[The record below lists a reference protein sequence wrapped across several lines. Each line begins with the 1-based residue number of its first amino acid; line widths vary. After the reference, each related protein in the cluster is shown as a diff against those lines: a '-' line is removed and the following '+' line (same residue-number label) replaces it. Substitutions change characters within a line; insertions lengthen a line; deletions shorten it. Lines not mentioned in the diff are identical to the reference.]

1 MARVLILGAT
11 GKLGR
16 QVVRQA
22 VAAGHDVSVV
32 VRDPSRLP
40 AGVRHNVAI
49 DIRDVSE
56 QIPADIIKNCDAL
69 INCAGYVADGQ
80 VFVDLVDS
88 VVSSVESIDAAEQP
102 LCWFLAGAALLD
114 INKEGLRGVD
124 IPLLNATYWPH
135 RANFDRL
142 HRSGVAHWRLLCPGP
157 MVDDAPVGLNGLRI
171 SIDKLPIDVPT
182 ESPLVSSFTSI
193 VPQLKV
199 SYADSAALMLANL
212 DRGGR
217 MERRR
222 VGLAAVTEA
231 RFPDG
236 KAKLQP
242 EGALR

>member
-1 MARVLILGAT
+1 
-11 GKLGR
+11 
-16 QVVRQA
+16 
-22 VAAGHDVSVV
+22 V

-40 AGVRHNVAI
+40 AGVRHSVEI
-49 DIRDVSE
+49 RIRDLSE

-80 VFVDLVDS
+80 VFVDLVES

-114 INKEGLRGVD
+114 INEEGLRGVD
-124 IPLLNATYWPH
+124 IPLLNTTYWPH
-135 RANFDRL
+135 LANFERL
-142 HRSGVAHWRLLCPGP
+142 NRSSVAHWLLLCPGP
-157 MVDDAPVGLNGLRI
+157 MVDEAPVGMNGLRI
-171 SIDKLPIDVPT
+171 SIDQLPIDAPSET
-182 ESPLVSSFTSI
+182 PLVSSFASI

-217 MERRR
+217 MERHRI
-222 VGLAAVTEA
+222 GLAAVAEA

-236 KAKLQP
+236 KAKLQL
-242 EGALR
+242 EGAHR